1 MQREVTAE
9 ELRRGVPV
17 TVLELER
24 SASGRSVLVAWVERA
39 TLDQEVG
46 GFRARPGRDAH
57 VGVARPR
64 SDCGRAA
71 VVLRPAVA
79 ESDNQPDCREGST
92 T

>member
-24 SASGRSVLVAWVERA
+24 AAKGKSVIVAWAERGC
-39 TLDQEVG
+39 LDGEVG
-46 GFRARPGRDAH
+46 GFGARPGRDAH

-64 SDCGRAA
+64 GDFGPAA
-71 VVLRPAVA
+71 VVLKPWR
-79 ESDNQPDCREGST
+79 G
-92 T
+92 